1 MRVHRVGLCNDH
13 RRLTPDTVIVAVMGE
28 IAFTMAPQLT
38 GAVESAVAVDFGGAS
53 LLRLLRTERAA

>member
-1 MRVHRVGLCNDH
+1 M
-13 RRLTPDTVIVAVMGE
+13 TPDTVIVAVMGE